1 MHEITIKLNPQLAEA
16 YNKAGKEEHEK
27 VEKIVQEV
35 LEFLFRQKAV
45 SGFQQAR
52 RALSQEA
59 LENGLT
65 PEILEKLLHEED

>member
-1 MHEITIKLNPQLAEA
+1 MDKISIKLTPQLAEA
-16 YNKAGKEEHEK
+16 YSKGGKEEHEK
-27 VEKIVQEV
+27 VEKILQEV
-35 LEFLFRQKAV
+35 LEILFRKKAV
-45 SGFQQAR
+45 SGFQEAR